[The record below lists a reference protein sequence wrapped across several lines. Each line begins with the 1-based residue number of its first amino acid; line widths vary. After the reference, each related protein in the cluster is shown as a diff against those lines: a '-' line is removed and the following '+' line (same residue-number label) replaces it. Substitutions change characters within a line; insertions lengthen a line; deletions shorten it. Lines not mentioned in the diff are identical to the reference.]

1 MKAPTLT
8 ATAAIAAAVM
18 LLVSTSASAGSG
30 VQEVDEAKVA
40 HCTFLK
46 DIEGRS
52 VFGER
57 LKDPA
62 VKKAKEDARGQ
73 AEKAGA
79 THIVWGKVS
88 STDITTIAAKAY
100 RCGG

>member
-1 MKAPTLT
+1 MKAPRVL
-8 ATAAIAAAVM
+8 AAA
-18 LLVSTSASAGSG
+18 LLIASAAAYAGPK
-30 VQEVDEAKVA
+30 VQEADEATVA
-40 HCTFLK
+40 RCTFLK
-46 DIEGRS
+46 DVEGRS

-62 VKKAKEDARGQ
+62 VKKAKEDALGQ
-73 AEKAGA
+73 AGKAGA
-79 THIVWGKVS
+79 THVVWGKVT

>member
-1 MKAPTLT
+1 MKAPILL
-8 ATAAIAAAVM
+8 AAA
-18 LLVSTSASAGSG
+18 LLLASAGAIGGSP
-30 VQEVDEAKVA
+30 VQDADEAKVA
-40 HCTFLK
+40 HCTLLA
-46 DIEGRS
+46 DVEGRS

-73 AEKAGA
+73 AQKAGA
-79 THIVWGKVS
+79 THIVWGKVT
-88 STDITTIAAKAY
+88 STDVTTIAAKAY

>member
-1 MKAPTLT
+1 MR
-8 ATAAIAAAVM
+8 ATFLIAAVM
-18 LLVSTSASAGSG
+18 LLLSADATAGSS

-40 HCTFLK
+40 NCTFLK
-46 DIEGRS
+46 DVEGRS

-57 LKDPA
+57 LKEPA

-88 STDITTIAAKAY
+88 STDITTVAAKAY

>member
-1 MKAPTLT
+1 MKAPVL
-8 ATAAIAAAVM
+8 IAAAM
-18 LLVSTSASAGSG
+18 LLASASARADSNL
-30 VQEVDEAKVA
+30 QEVDEAKVA

-57 LKDPA
+57 LKEPA
-62 VKKAKEDARGQ
+62 VRKAKEDARGQ

-79 THIVWGKVS
+79 THIVWGKLS
-88 STDITTIAAKAY
+88 STDVTTIAAKAY
-100 RCGG
+100 RCSG

>member
-1 MKAPTLT
+1 MKAPI
-8 ATAAIAAAVM
+8 AMGAALLLASGGAAA
-18 LLVSTSASAGSG
+18 GPG
-30 VQEVDEAKVA
+30 VVDADEAKVA
-40 HCTFLK
+40 HCRFLK

-57 LKDPA
+57 LKEPA
-62 VKKAKEDARGQ
+62 VKKAREDARGQ

-88 STDITTIAAKAY
+88 STDITTVAAKAY

>member
-1 MKAPTLT
+1 MKASIPMI
-8 ATAAIAAAVM
+8 ATAAIAAALM
-18 LLVSTSASAGSG
+18 LASSGASADSS
-30 VQEVDEAKVA
+30 VADADEAKVA

-57 LKDPA
+57 LKEPA

-88 STDITTIAAKAY
+88 STDITTVAAKAY

>member
-1 MKAPTLT
+1 MKAPI
-8 ATAAIAAAVM
+8 AMGAALLLASGGAAA
-18 LLVSTSASAGSG
+18 GPG
-30 VQEVDEAKVA
+30 VVDADEAKVA

-57 LKDPA
+57 LKEPA
-62 VKKAKEDARGQ
+62 VKKAREDARGQ

-88 STDITTIAAKAY
+88 STDITTVAAKAY

>member
-1 MKAPTLT
+1 MKAHVAFGAVLLLASTP
-8 ATAAIAAAVM
+8 AAA
-18 LLVSTSASAGSG
+18 GSS
-30 VQEVDEAKVA
+30 VQAVDEAKVA

-62 VKKAKEDARGQ
+62 VKKAKEDALGK

-88 STDITTIAAKAY
+88 STDITTVAAKAY

>member
-1 MKAPTLT
+1 MKTSSIAIVIGIALLG
-8 ATAAIAAAVM
+8 AAMPARAAKIVDA
-18 LLVSTSASAGSG
+18 
-30 VQEVDEAKVA
+30 DEAAVA

-57 LKDPA
+57 LKEPA
-62 VKKAKEDARGQ
+62 VKKAREDARGQ

-88 STDITTIAAKAY
+88 STDITTVAAKAY

>member
-1 MKAPTLT
+1 MKASLLT
-8 ATAAIAAAVM
+8 VALLCAGMGIAGADSHVAD
-18 LLVSTSASAGSG
+18 A
-30 VQEVDEAKVA
+30 DEADVA

-57 LKDPA
+57 LKEQA

-73 AEKAGA
+73 AAKTGA
-79 THIVWGKVS
+79 THVVWGKVS

>member
-1 MKAPTLT
+1 MATTL
-8 ATAAIAAAVM
+8 
-18 LLVSTSASAGSG
+18 LLASASASADSSLKK
-30 VQEVDEAKVA
+30 VDEVKVA

-57 LKDPA
+57 LKEPA
-62 VKKAKEDARGQ
+62 VRKAKENARGQ
-73 AEKAGA
+73 AENAGA

-88 STDITTIAAKAY
+88 STDVTTIAARSSSRFLRSR
-100 RCGG
+100 RCS

>member
-1 MKAPTLT
+1 MKAFLV
-8 ATAAIAAAVM
+8 TAA
-18 LLVSTSASAGSG
+18 LLLASGGASAGPS
-30 VQEVDEAKVA
+30 VADADEAKVA

-57 LKDPA
+57 LKEPA
-62 VKKAKEDARGQ
+62 VKKAREDARGQ
-73 AEKAGA
+73 AAKAGA
-79 THIVWGKVS
+79 TDIVWGKVS
-88 STDITTIAAKAY
+88 STDITTVAAKAY

>member
-1 MKAPTLT
+1 MNASTPL
-8 ATAAIAAAVM
+8 AAA
-18 LLVSTSASAGSG
+18 LLLAAGAAGAASRVA
-30 VQEVDEAKVA
+30 DADDAKVA
-40 HCTFLK
+40 HCTFLQ

-57 LKDPA
+57 LKEQA

-73 AEKAGA
+73 AGKAGA
-79 THIVWGKVS
+79 TDIVWGKVS
-88 STDITTIAAKAY
+88 STDVTTIAAKAY

>member
-1 MKAPTLT
+1 MKAPFPL
-8 ATAAIAAAVM
+8 AAVAIAVVM
-18 LLVSTSASAGSG
+18 LLAPADASAGSS
-30 VQEVDEAKVA
+30 VHDADAAKVE

-46 DIEGRS
+46 DVEGRS

-57 LKDPA
+57 LKEQA

-73 AEKAGA
+73 AKKAGA

-100 RCGG
+100 HCGG

>member
-1 MKAPTLT
+1 MKAPIP
-8 ATAAIAAAVM
+8 IAAAAMAAAM
-18 LLVSTSASAGSG
+18 LLAPAAASAGSS
-30 VQEVDEAKVA
+30 VEEADAAKVA

-57 LKDPA
+57 LKEQA

-73 AEKAGA
+73 AGKAGA
-79 THIVWGKVS
+79 THIVWGKVT

>member
-1 MKAPTLT
+1 MKAPFPL
-8 ATAAIAAAVM
+8 AAVAIAAVT
-18 LLVSTSASAGSG
+18 LLAPAAASAGSS
-30 VQEVDEAKVA
+30 VQEADAAKVE

-46 DIEGRS
+46 DVEGRS

-57 LKDPA
+57 LKEQA
-62 VKKAKEDARGQ
+62 VKKAKENARGQ
-73 AEKAGA
+73 AETAGA
-79 THIVWGKVS
+79 THIVWGKIS

>member
-1 MKAPTLT
+1 MKAPILT
-8 ATAAIAAAVM
+8 AALMLLASAAA
-18 LLVSTSASAGSG
+18 TAGSG
-30 VQEVDEAKVA
+30 VEEADEAKVA

-46 DIEGRS
+46 DVEGRS

-57 LKDPA
+57 LKEPA

>member
-1 MKAPTLT
+1 MRAP
-8 ATAAIAAAVM
+8 IAAAVVTVA
-18 LLVSTSASAGSG
+18 LLLASVVAHAGSG
-30 VQEVDEAKVA
+30 VAEADAAKVG

-62 VKKAKEDARGQ
+62 VKKAREDARGQ

-79 THIVWGKVS
+79 TDIVWGKVS
-88 STDITTIAAKAY
+88 STDITTVAAKAY

>member
-1 MKAPTLT
+1 MKAPIPF
-8 ATAAIAAAVM
+8 AAVAMAAAM
-18 LLVSTSASAGSG
+18 LLAHVDASAGSS
-30 VQEVDEAKVA
+30 VEDADAAKVA
-40 HCTFLK
+40 HCTFLN
-46 DIEGRS
+46 DVEGRS

-57 LKDPA
+57 LKEQA
-62 VKKAKEDARGQ
+62 VKKAKENARGQ

>member
-1 MKAPTLT
+1 MRARIVL
-8 ATAAIAAAVM
+8 AAV
-18 LLVSTSASAGSG
+18 LLLASSAASAGSS
-30 VQEVDEAKVA
+30 VEAVDESKVA

-57 LKDPA
+57 LKEPA
-62 VKKAKEDARGQ
+62 VKKAKEDALGQ

-88 STDITTIAAKAY
+88 STDITTVAAKAY

>member
-1 MKAPTLT
+1 MKAPVPL
-8 ATAAIAAAVM
+8 AVA
-18 LLVSTSASAGSG
+18 LLLASAGAGAGSS
-30 VQEVDEAKVA
+30 VHDTDASKVA

-46 DIEGRS
+46 DVEGRS

-79 THIVWGKVS
+79 TDIVWGKVT